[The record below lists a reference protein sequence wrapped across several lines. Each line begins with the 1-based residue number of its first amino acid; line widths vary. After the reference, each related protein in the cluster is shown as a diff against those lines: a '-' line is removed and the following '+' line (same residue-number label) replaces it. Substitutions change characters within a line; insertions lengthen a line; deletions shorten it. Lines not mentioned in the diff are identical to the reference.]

1 MNKIF
6 KIIAL
11 LLCCFIAFAVFM
23 YIKTEKDFE
32 MRHKQLRYGEK
43 KAKHMEYCNNRARIG
58 IEDYANCMYR
68 MSETDN

>member
-1 MNKIF
+1 MKKLI

-11 LLCCFIAFAVFM
+11 ILLLLVAFAIFM
-23 YIKTEKDFE
+23 CIKTEKDFD
-32 MRHKQLRYGEK
+32 MRHKQIRYGEK
-43 KAKHMEYCNNRARIG
+43 KAKHMEYCNKRASVG